1 MNQNWV
7 NHIAC
12 VVFVI
17 WTWLARLVS
26 NVSCFFG
33 FATNRRTSAWSW
45 PSGKNVTFFFSIF
58 YHVFMNIHSLFNAS
72 WLSNESASFSQENS
86 DDCSFEAL
94 TTQFV
99 SYNANSEQWFLQL
112 DTFSK
117 NQRNRYVSLSREIIG
132 FELPE
137 AILILTQSITWTFR
151 WLSLFMMTNRIIIN
165 IVMFCFNYFTLFI
178 LELSGNP
185 SFVVSISIW
194 FRWNSIT
201 SRHIPHYFIRLIQ
214 THSSF
219 HAMCVI
225 RNVVATS
232 SSSSSSACQFYVRVI
247 WYRLRIIS

>member
-1 MNQNWV
+1 MACPFGVQCFLLFWFRYKPQNE
-7 NHIAC
+7 C
-12 VVFVI
+12 VVVAKWEKCDILF
-17 WTWLARLVS
+17 LYFL
-26 NVSCFFG
+26 SCLHEY
-33 FATNRRTSAWSW
+33 SQ
-45 PSGKNVTFFFSIF
+45 
-58 YHVFMNIHSLFNAS
+58 LLQCFNAS
-72 WLSNESASFSQENS
+72 WLSDESSSFSQENS
-86 DDCSFEAL
+86 DDCSVEAL

-185 SFVVSISIW
+185 SFVVFISIW